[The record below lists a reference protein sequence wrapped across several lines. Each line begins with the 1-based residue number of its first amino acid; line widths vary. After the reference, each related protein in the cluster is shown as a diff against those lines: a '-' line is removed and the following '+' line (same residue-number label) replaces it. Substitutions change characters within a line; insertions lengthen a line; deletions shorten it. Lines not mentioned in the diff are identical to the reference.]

1 MPTISMFFGIMIRMY
16 NRDHGKPHFHAIYQA
31 YDAVFDI
38 ETGELRE
45 GELPRTAS
53 RIVSE
58 WSQRHRDELLE
69 NWRRGRA
76 RQPMQRIPGAD
87 ND

>member
-1 MPTISMFFGIMIRMY
+1 MPTVSVFFGIMIRMY
-16 NRDHGKPHFHAIYQA
+16 HRDHGKPHFHAIYQA

-45 GELPRTAS
+45 GELPRAAS

-58 WSQRHRDELLE
+58 WSQRHRDELME